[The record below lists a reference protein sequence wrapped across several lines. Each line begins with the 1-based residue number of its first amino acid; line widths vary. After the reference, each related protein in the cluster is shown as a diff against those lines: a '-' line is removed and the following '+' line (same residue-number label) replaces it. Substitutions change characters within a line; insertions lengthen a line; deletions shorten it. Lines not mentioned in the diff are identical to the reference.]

1 MSTTMSDNTITV
13 REFRYCDL
21 NFIANDDLG
30 HELREGGNCEV
41 GRSGHSD
48 NVLVTI
54 KVDDC
59 EFSSVQVSA
68 RNTRTY
74 LAAIEDSIESLIVIR
89 DQLRKMTAVT
99 A

>member
-1 MSTTMSDNTITV
+1 MSDNTITV
-13 REFRYCDL
+13 REFRCGDV

-30 HELREGGNCEV
+30 IELRYAGNCEAGYSV
-41 GRSGHSD
+41 HSD

-54 KVDDC
+54 NVDDC

-68 RNTRTY
+68 SHSETY
-74 LAAIEDSIESLIVIR
+74 LAAIEASIEKLIVIR
-89 DQLRKMTAVT
+89 DQLRSMTVA

>member
-13 REFRYCDL
+13 REFRCGDV

-30 HELREGGNCEV
+30 HELREGGNNEAGYSV
-41 GRSGHSD
+41 HSD
-48 NVLVTI
+48 HVLVTI
-54 KVDDC
+54 NVDDC

-68 RNTRTY
+68 RHSETY
-74 LAAIEDSIESLIVIR
+74 LAAIEASIESLIVIR
-89 DQLRKMTAVT
+89 DQLRSMTVA